1 MYYVKKG
8 LTIIMMNLINYQVL
22 KKKRY
27 NKKCNPKTLKLEDYG
42 SDEWFTAEE
51 LDDEEK
57 SDDMTPLEG
66 DEKEVRKGKGR
77 KILTSNKLLTRLPIL
92 LPQIK
97 ARHNS

>member
-8 LTIIMMNLINYQVL
+8 LKIIMMNLINYQVL

-27 NKKCNPKTLKLEDYG
+27 NKKCIPKTLKLEDYG
-42 SDEWFTAEE
+42 SDE

-57 SDDMTPLEG
+57 LDDMTPLEG
-66 DEKEVRKGKGR
+66 DEKEVREGKGR